1 MPWWWSTRS
10 GISANICQIMLL
22 LIPLRCWIQVFV
34 RYIQFS
40 IIHSRFQRQHMHV
53 NVIIRWP
60 KATSVF
66 QVLSRRPELLC
77 GFMSKYDKLYLR
89 LSICTNWNYF
99 CIIPLKY
106 LTTTQNRTQSGGKMY
121 RDTIENYFN
130 AVSVFWCQSQYLSS
144 LTKIQTIPLDDRIR
158 SRFLCMWHVFMTS
171 KVITIT
177 VSRVMVSI

>member
-130 AVSVFWCQSQYLSS
+130 AVSVFWCQVDNICHRW
-144 LTKIQTIPLDDRIR
+144 LTYKPFFSMTGSGRVFCVCDICDMF
-158 SRFLCMWHVFMTS
+158 SWHP
-171 KVITIT
+171 
-177 VSRVMVSI
+177 RL